1 MGKYSGILFASDFDH
16 TLSGLDG
23 KIPPQ
28 NIDAIRA
35 FMDEGG
41 CFTISSGRSVELLRQ
56 KVAAIPVNAP
66 CICFNG
72 AACYDYAAEKLF
84 YAQPLPDNARE
95 ILEAAFAFDKR
106 LFAEVQ
112 RIGEHYVFNGG
123 TVRDTFLKTDG
134 VTPIHAEGEIPLP
147 WMKIVLCDPDATT
160 LHEPAAMV
168 PQETMD
174 YMNRLREHM
183 LAACGDTC
191 YVTRSLP
198 RVIEIGAADSNKG
211 ASTRRLMRE
220 LGLHTLVCAGDAPND
235 LEMLLEADISF
246 APADCDA
253 TIRALPNVHLTVPCG
268 EGCVA
273 DAIGQLDGLLG
284 NAG

>member
-1 MGKYSGILFASDFDH
+1 MGKFSGILFASDFDH
-16 TLSGLDG
+16 TLSGMDG

-35 FMDEGG
+35 FIAEGG
-41 CFTISSGRSVELLRQ
+41 CFTISSGRSIELLRQ

-84 YAQPLPDNARE
+84 YAQPLPDNAPE
-95 ILEAAFAFDKR
+95 ILRAAFEFDER

-112 RIGEHYVFNGG
+112 RIDAHYVFNGG
-123 TVRDTFLKTDG
+123 TVRDAFLKTDG
-134 VTPIHAEGEIPLP
+134 VAPLHTEGEIPLP
-147 WMKIVLCDPDATT
+147 WMKLVLCDPDATT
-160 LHEPAAMV
+160 LHEPVDMV
-168 PQETMD
+168 PEKTLD

-183 LAACGDTC
+183 LAACGDIC

-198 RVIEIGAADSNKG
+198 RVVEIGAANSNKG
-211 ASTRRLMRE
+211 ASARRLARS

-246 APADCDA
+246 VPADADA
-253 TIRALPNVHLTVPCG
+253 AIRALPGVRLTVPCG

-273 DAIGQLDGLLG
+273 DAIGQLSALR
-284 NAG
+284 